1 MAERLL
7 KAFEIAKQQAGTQ
20 AQFRL
25 AIRSGMSMVKA
36 EKEPDNEVNLSR
48 MKAALKEVLGR
59 EMEM

>member
-36 EKEPDNEVNLSR
+36 EKEQDNEVNLSR

-59 EMEM
+59 EVEM